1 MDAIDDHQL
10 SESLSEDYDL
20 SDYDNMLMI
29 VDQLQM
35 KYKGKATA

>member
-1 MDAIDDHQL
+1 MDDHQL

-20 SDYDNMLMI
+20 PDYDNILMI

-35 KYKGKATA
+35 NYKGKATT